1 MELCIGVGNTIFRGI
16 ERLNNEELR
25 NLVMKE
31 LRNFIMK
38 EKEDI
43 YVGMKNRNR
52 KVKYGGEVTEEL
64 NNQEK

>member
-16 ERLNNEELR
+16 KRLNNEELR

-38 EKEDI
+38 EKGDI
-43 YVGMKNRNR
+43 
-52 KVKYGGEVTEEL
+52 
-64 NNQEK
+64 

>member
-43 YVGMKNRNR
+43 
-52 KVKYGGEVTEEL
+52 
-64 NNQEK
+64 QE